1 MILENHNIMKLKPCF
16 EFFSVTPP
24 SCQGIINRAKGGVA
38 SASTQL
44 ATSHS
49 ASMAF
54 DGNKILVHNGSE
66 QPDILE
72 SYGSLS
78 HELRSEYRSKQ
89 IKAAERAK

>member
-1 MILENHNIMKLKPCF
+1 
-16 EFFSVTPP
+16 
-24 SCQGIINRAKGGVA
+24 
-38 SASTQL
+38 
-44 ATSHS
+44 
-49 ASMAF
+49 MAF

-89 IKAAERAK
+89 IKAAERAKWTLQANERKDKRVIQ